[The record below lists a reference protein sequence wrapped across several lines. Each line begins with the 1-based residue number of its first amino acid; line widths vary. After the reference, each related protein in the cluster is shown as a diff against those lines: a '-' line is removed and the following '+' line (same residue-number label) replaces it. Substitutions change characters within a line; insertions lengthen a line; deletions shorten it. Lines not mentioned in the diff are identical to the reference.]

1 MVLFYQ
7 QFEDLLLE
15 RMKELNSDDEVVMQ
29 NVKKNNG
36 IELRGLC
43 VRKSGESISPT
54 IYVQN
59 YFSEDTSEDGI
70 DVIAKKIQ
78 KVIES
83 SQNERKQFEGVD
95 KLLDFGEVADKIF
108 FTVVNRDKNEELLKE
123 IPHRELLDLAVVYKI
138 HVNMIEGSTGSIQI
152 KNEFLKMWGVQE
164 ETLYQLAMKNTEK
177 LFGTCLRGMNELLV
191 EMCKG
196 KVPDYLLPA
205 LEEDNLMYVST
216 NDEKC
221 YGAGAIFLNKGF
233 REEVHD
239 KIGDFIIIPSSVHET
254 ILLPYDESMES
265 SEIRKMISQV
275 NEEQLDATEVLSEN
289 VYFYKDNELQIMN

>member
-1 MVLFYQ
+1 MFYQ

-15 RMKELNSDDEVVMQ
+15 RMKELNPDDEVVMQ

-95 KLLDFGEVADKIF
+95 KFLDFGEVADKIF

-164 ETLYQLAMKNTEK
+164 EALYQLAMKNTEK
-177 LFGTCLRGMNELLV
+177 LFGTCLRSMNELLI

-205 LEEDNLMYVST
+205 LRDYLKENDTITKMELMR
-216 NDEKC
+216 
-221 YGAGAIFLNKGF
+221 ILNENAPK
-233 REEVHD
+233 
-239 KIGDFIIIPSSVHET
+239 
-254 ILLPYDESMES
+254 DESNRFQQLTITKKKLQEYFPTFYTKSQMEKVLFDLLY
-265 SEIRKMISQV
+265 EWKKQ
-275 NEEQLDATEVLSEN
+275 NEEQEG
-289 VYFYKDNELQIMN
+289 

>member
-1 MVLFYQ
+1 MFYQ

-15 RMKELNSDDEVVMQ
+15 RMKELNPDDEVVMQ

-59 YFSEDTSEDGI
+59 YFSEDTSEDDI

-95 KLLDFGEVADKIF
+95 KLLDFCEVADKIF
-108 FTVVNRDKNEELLKE
+108 FTVVNRDKNKELLKE

-254 ILLPYDESMES
+254 ILLPYDEYMES

>member
-1 MVLFYQ
+1 MFYQ

-15 RMKELNSDDEVVMQ
+15 RMKELNPDDEVVIQ

-43 VRKSGESISPT
+43 VRKRGESISPT

-59 YFSEDTSEDGI
+59 YFSEDTSEDDIDVVAEKTQRIIENSRIQRQQFNGI
-70 DVIAKKIQ
+70 D
-78 KVIES
+78 ELM
-83 SQNERKQFEGVD
+83 N
-95 KLLDFGEVADKIF
+95 FGEVADKIF
-108 FTVVNRDKNEELLKE
+108 YTVVNRDKNKELLKG
-123 IPHRELLDLAVVYKI
+123 IPYRELMDLAVVYKV
-138 HVNMIEGSTGSIQI
+138 HVNMSDGSTGSIQI
-152 KNEFLKMWGVQE
+152 KNEFLKLWGVE
-164 ETLYQLAMKNTEK
+164 EEALYQLAKKNTDK
-177 LFGTCLRGMNELLV
+177 LFGTCLRSMYEILI

-221 YGAGAIFLNKGF
+221 YGAGAIFLNKEF
-233 REEVHD
+233 RDKVHD

-254 ILLPYDESMES
+254 ILLTYDESMDS
-265 SEIRKMISQV
+265 CEIRKMIRQV
-275 NEEQLDATEVLSEN
+275 NNEQLDPTEVLSEN
-289 VYFYKDNELQIMN
+289 VYIYKNNEIQIMY

>member
-15 RMKELNSDDEVVMQ
+15 RMKELNPDDEVVMQ

-95 KLLDFGEVADKIF
+95 KFLDFGEVADKIF